1 MRCLVCMY
9 VQLKAKLG
17 EYDEHYKLSE
27 TATSYL
33 QAGIDR
39 AHKSVDEV
47 RACVCAWQIVFC
59 VSSSKSVMACVF
71 VSCS

>member
-9 VQLKAKLG
+9 VQLKAKLS

-47 RACVCAWQIVFC
+47 RVCTLGRPFL
-59 VSSSKSVMACVF
+59 
-71 VSCS
+71 